1 VLLAPGGRPQGAVE
15 HLVLQIFRDN
25 VGPDPLIAQNWEIWT
40 PEGYTRAGPGEELK
54 FVRE

>member
-1 VLLAPGGRPQGAVE
+1 MLLAPGGRPQGAVE